1 MTRIALRILM
11 PLALLLQWGC
21 GGGDGAPAAAKASAA
36 STAAPTRSPT
46 AAKPVGIEV
55 NAENLARLG
64 VQEVSE
70 RMMPRN
76 LVAAGKVHFNE
87 DQMARVLTPVA
98 GQVIDLRVRVG
109 DSVKNGDLLFS
120 VRSREVAQL
129 MTDYVETRR
138 DVDLADKTL
147 AMTKDLFDHQAAS
160 RISLQQAESEVAKS
174 NARLARA
181 AESLRV
187 FGLEPPGDRG
197 APLNAPIEVHS
208 PIAGNILERSVTSGQ
223 FVQPESGPLLTI
235 ADLSTVWVL
244 AEVFE
249 RDIRF
254 VRPGIRGDVT
264 TTSYP
269 DQKFTARVVRLHDS
283 VDPETRTVKVRFLVN
298 NPQQKLKPEM
308 FASVSLFLAD
318 SEPTIAIPASAVVTE
333 GGVTFVYVLSAP
345 ERLERRVVELATES
359 CEAVRVKTGLKAGER
374 IVTQG
379 TLLVRKIER
388 EEESR

>member
-1 MTRIALRILM
+1 MRRKAFRILSA
-11 PLALLLQWGC
+11 LALLLQWGC
-21 GGGDGAPAAAKASAA
+21 GGGDTSPAAKAPAAS
-36 STAAPTRSPT
+36 STAPPVSPSP
-46 AAKPVGIEV
+46 KHVGIEV
-55 NAENLARLG
+55 KAENLNRLG
-64 VQEVSE
+64 IQEVSE

-76 LVAAGKVHFNE
+76 LVAAGKVQFNE

-98 GQVIDLRVRVG
+98 GQVTDLRVRVG
-109 DSVKNGDLLFS
+109 DSVKQGDLLFS
-120 VRSREVAQL
+120 LRSREVAQL
-129 MTDYVETRR
+129 MTEYVETRR

-197 APLNAPIEVHS
+197 APLNAPIEVRS
-208 PIAGNILERSVTSGQ
+208 PIAGNVTERSVTAGQ
-223 FVQPESGPLLTI
+223 FIQPESGPLLTI

-318 SEPTIAIPASAVVTE
+318 SEPTIAVPASAVVTE
-333 GGVTFVYVLSAP
+333 GGSSFVYVLSGP
-345 ERLERRVVELATES
+345 DRLERRTVELATES
-359 CEAVRVKTGLKAGER
+359 GDSVRVKAGLKAGER
-374 IVTQG
+374 IVTRG